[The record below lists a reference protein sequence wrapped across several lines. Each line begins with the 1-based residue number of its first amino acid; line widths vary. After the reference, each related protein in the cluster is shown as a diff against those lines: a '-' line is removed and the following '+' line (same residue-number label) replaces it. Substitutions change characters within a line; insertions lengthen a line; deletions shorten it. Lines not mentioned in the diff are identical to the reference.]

1 MKKKLLML
9 LLASIGTL
17 TAQNKQGIVGDF
29 NWFSNWTNFKPKTT
43 EYASPS
49 RILNGVISENT
60 TLKKGTYSIMGS
72 VYVAS
77 GVTLTIEPG
86 AVLRGD
92 SDSTGTLIITK
103 GARIVAEGTETDPI
117 VFTSGKPSND
127 RKSGDWGG
135 VIIYGD
141 APVNRYGGM
150 ISSIYDSNPQYN
162 VFGGTN
168 ENSDSGVLKYVRI
181 EFAGKKINDKTM
193 LNGLTLGAVGKK
205 TKIEYVQVSLA
216 KDDAFEIIGG
226 NFDMSNLISFQNAD
240 DDFDFSMGTIST
252 VSNSIA
258 IRNPYISDNTRSR
271 AFEIDSYDKIENYDP
286 TKKKTAIK
294 LNNVTMVSNEDNS
307 MGLVKEAISVMSD
320 SFLEMNN
327 CVVAGFASVIA
338 LNDKYLDKSN
348 FKQLKIYNTRI
359 DNCNEFVTNETLF
372 KASDATDW
380 FLMSDKL
387 NSTSKVG
394 NAVLFISNDVKK
406 KPDFRLKEVK

>member
-1 MKKKLLML
+1 MKKQLLML
-9 LLASIGTL
+9 LLASIGTFN
-17 TAQNKQGIVGDF
+17 AQNKQGIIGDF
-29 NWFSNWTNFKPKTT
+29 NWFNNWTNFKPKTT

-49 RILNGVISENT
+49 RILTGVISENT
-60 TLKKGTYSIMGS
+60 TLKKGTYLIMGS

-92 SDSTGTLIITK
+92 SDSTGTLIVTK
-103 GARIVAEGTETDPI
+103 GARIMAEGSETDPI
-117 VFTSGKPSND
+117 VFTSSKPSND
-127 RKSGDWGG
+127 RKAGDWGG

-181 EFAGKKINDKTM
+181 EFAGKKINEKTM
-193 LNGLTLGAVGKK
+193 LNGLTLGAIGRK
-205 TKIEYVQVSLA
+205 TKIEYIQVSLA
-216 KDDAFEIIGG
+216 KDDAFEVIGG
-226 NFDMSNLISFQNAD
+226 NFDMNNMISFQNAD
-240 DDFDFSMGTIST
+240 DDFDFSMGTICT

-258 IRNPYISDNTRSR
+258 IRNPFISDNTRSR

-286 TKKKTAIK
+286 TKKKTFIK

-307 MGLVKEAISVMSD
+307 MGLVKEAVSVMSD
-320 SFLEMNN
+320 SFLEMNK

-338 LNDKYLDKSN
+338 LDDKYLDKSN
-348 FKQLKIYNTRI
+348 YKQLKIYNTLI
-359 DNCNEFVTNETLF
+359 DNCNEVITNESLF

-380 FLMSDKL
+380 FMMSDKL
-387 NSTSKVG
+387 NYTSRVG
-394 NAVLFISNDVKK
+394 NAALFYSNDIKK
-406 KPDFRLKEVK
+406 KPDFRLK